1 MNKWIILNQN
11 NCKTNRL
18 LPETGKKTT
27 KMKKAKQKHFD
38 HRILKANI
46 QLSTRW
52 LMTIKIL
59 MEKVSKN
66 IEILVVLKNFA
77 ANPICDFVSYI
88 YIVTNIFI

>member
-18 LPETGKKTT
+18 LPETG
-27 KMKKAKQKHFD
+27 KKAKQKHFD

-88 YIVTNIFI
+88 YIVTNTFT

>member
-1 MNKWIILNQN
+1 
-11 NCKTNRL
+11 
-18 LPETGKKTT
+18 
-27 KMKKAKQKHFD
+27 MKKAKQKHFD

-88 YIVTNIFI
+88 YIVTNIFIQKFMYIAYINLKPNTKNYVCCTK

>member
-46 QLSTRW
+46 QLSTR
-52 LMTIKIL
+52 
-59 MEKVSKN
+59 
-66 IEILVVLKNFA
+66 
-77 ANPICDFVSYI
+77 
-88 YIVTNIFI
+88 